1 MKLTCSDTYE
11 KYPAML
17 LRVVVYGAQIDQ
29 TIELITNQFT
39 WTANTIS
46 ELYKARWDI
55 KIFFKDIKQQLK
67 IKSFMG
73 TRANAFL
80 IQI

>member
-1 MKLTCSDTYE
+1 
-11 KYPAML
+11 ML